1 MVTQLPFDSTLN
13 LWREGYLFGQNRF
26 ERYDADS
33 FRTRLLG
40 RPIIVLRGVE
50 AVRFFYEG
58 DRFARTG
65 AMPTSVVHSLQDE
78 GSVQTLDAEEHRRRK
93 ARFTSVLDEQ
103 GDDGLVEAFDAQW
116 REAQQRWTGNT
127 VEFLPEINAVLL
139 DAVLAWLEIDETRP
153 TRARL
158 TTEVAAMI
166 DGAGSFGPRNW
177 WGRYLRRYTE
187 EWAVRS
193 VREARAH
200 DNVLVNTLVHD
211 LDEDV
216 AAVELLNI
224 VRPVVAVGRF
234 IAFAVLALH
243 DSHTW
248 RAELTRQPER
258 AHPFVQ
264 EVRRL
269 SPFFPVIAGLA
280 RDDSEFDGL
289 TFSRDD
295 WVMVDPFATNHHPR
309 YWRDP
314 WVFDPNRYTREPEE
328 WIVAQGAGEIGA
340 THRCPGEPAT
350 VALLER
356 AVQLL
361 SEVYWSLPE
370 QPLHTG
376 LGRFPA
382 APGGRLLVS
391 F

>member
-1 MVTQLPFDSTLN
+1 MRSWKIPGWMWIARALPLLVRPVGGAGGRGGSPLPFPGLEASCQPREAELRGSWPEGVVTQLPFDSTLK
-13 LWREGYLFGQNRF
+13 LWREGYRSGQNRF
-26 ERYDADS
+26 ERYDTGS

-40 RPIIVLRGVE
+40 RPITVLRGVE

-177 WGRYLRRYTE
+177 WGRYLRRSTE

-248 RAELTRQPER
+248 RAELTR
-258 AHPFVQ
+258 
-264 EVRRL
+264 
-269 SPFFPVIAGLA
+269 
-280 RDDSEFDGL
+280 
-289 TFSRDD
+289 
-295 WVMVDPFATNHHPR
+295 
-309 YWRDP
+309 
-314 WVFDPNRYTREPEE
+314 
-328 WIVAQGAGEIGA
+328 
-340 THRCPGEPAT
+340 
-350 VALLER
+350 
-356 AVQLL
+356 
-361 SEVYWSLPE
+361 
-370 QPLHTG
+370 
-376 LGRFPA
+376 
-382 APGGRLLVS
+382 
-391 F
+391 